1 MAGRSTIFA
10 DEIFTATDLN
20 RRTGQVL
27 DEARTNPVTITR
39 NEEAFVLLLRKDASH
54 MMEAVSNAKRI
65 VDLATAIST
74 YRQAAI
80 PVPPGHSF
88 EWINAFDMDELRD
101 LQNEVYGAFRSAMDA
116 GTSWNGFEA
125 VLHEWHESAIAL
137 RSDTLAAAFAAPA
150 GEVPLTLPVEP
161 VECGADV

>member
-1 MAGRSTIFA
+1 
-10 DEIFTATDLN
+10 
-20 RRTGQVL
+20 
-27 DEARTNPVTITR
+27 
-39 NEEAFVLLLRKDASH
+39 
-54 MMEAVSNAKRI
+54 MEAVSNAKRM

-88 EWINAFDMDELRD
+88 EWINAFDMEELRD

-116 GTSWNGFEA
+116 GTSWNDFEA

-150 GEVPLTLPVEP
+150 GEVPLTPPVEP